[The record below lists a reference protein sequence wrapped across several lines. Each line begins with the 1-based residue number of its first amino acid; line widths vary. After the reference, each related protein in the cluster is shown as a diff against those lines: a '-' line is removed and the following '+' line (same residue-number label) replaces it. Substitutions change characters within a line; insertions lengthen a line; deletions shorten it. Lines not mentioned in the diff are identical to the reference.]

1 MGIDYTWP
9 VLIMVEFC
17 EIFPGVGLEQL
28 KALPQFVPVQMIW
41 WQFLTLWLWNA
52 GLSLMSTVQHK
63 WICLPF
69 LLPQSTTTCKHSH
82 LHSLSSCPVWF
93 VREALELQK
102 EVRKQSQ
109 MVPISAHLTS
119 PFSRTTKNFKKQTRA
134 CNQLNMRE
142 SVWKCVVMPCPT
154 NIIKPHPTHQTHQT
168 TNCSAIMMCRL

>member
-1 MGIDYTWP
+1 
-9 VLIMVEFC
+9 
-17 EIFPGVGLEQL
+17 
-28 KALPQFVPVQMIW
+28 
-41 WQFLTLWLWNA
+41 
-52 GLSLMSTVQHK
+52 
-63 WICLPF
+63 
-69 LLPQSTTTCKHSH
+69 
-82 LHSLSSCPVWF
+82 
-93 VREALELQK
+93 
-102 EVRKQSQ
+102 